1 MTTLPK
7 KILARQKE
15 ITNDFLKIVDQNLAD
30 VLSGKSENIY
40 EIRDVAELMHIHPR
54 HLSNTIKLVTGN
66 SPCSFIEDKILDIAR
81 QHLEDN
87 KISIAEIA
95 KMLTYDP
102 SNFTKFFKR
111 FAGMTPK
118 QYREAHLEKSE
129 TVTI

>member
-1 MTTLPK
+1 MLPK

-15 ITNDFLKIVDQNLAD
+15 ITQDFLKIVDENLAD

-66 SPCSFIEDKILDIAR
+66 SPCSFFEDKILDIAK
-81 QHLEDN
+81 QHLEEN
-87 KISIAEIA
+87 KISITEIA
-95 KMLTYDP
+95 IMLTYDP

-111 FAGMTPK
+111 FAEVTPK
-118 QYREAHLEKSE
+118 QYRENHLKKSE
-129 TVTI
+129 TISV

>member
-1 MTTLPK
+1 MLPK

-15 ITNDFLKIVDQNLAD
+15 ITQDFLKIVDENLAD

-66 SPCSFIEDKILDIAR
+66 SPCSFFEDKILDIAK
-81 QHLEDN
+81 QHLEEN
-87 KISIAEIA
+87 KISITEIA
-95 KMLTYDP
+95 IMLTYDP

-111 FAGMTPK
+111 FAGVTPK
-118 QYREAHLEKSE
+118 QYRKNHFKKSE
-129 TVTI
+129 TISV

>member
-1 MTTLPK
+1 MLPK

-15 ITNDFLKIVDQNLAD
+15 ITQDFLKIVDENLAD

-66 SPCSFIEDKILDIAR
+66 SPCSFFEDKILDIAK
-81 QHLEDN
+81 QHLEEN
-87 KISIAEIA
+87 KISITEIA
-95 KMLTYDP
+95 IMLTYDP

-111 FAGMTPK
+111 FAGVTPK
-118 QYREAHLEKSE
+118 QYRENHFKKSE
-129 TVTI
+129 IISV

>member
-1 MTTLPK
+1 MSMLPK

-15 ITNDFLKIVDQNLAD
+15 ITHDFLKIVDENLAD

-66 SPCSFIEDKILDIAR
+66 SPCSFFEDKILDIAK
-81 QHLEDN
+81 QHLEEN
-87 KISIAEIA
+87 KISITEIA
-95 KMLTYDP
+95 IMLTYDP

-111 FAGMTPK
+111 FAGVTPK
-118 QYREAHLEKSE
+118 QYRENHLKKSE
-129 TVTI
+129 KISV

>member
-66 SPCSFIEDKILDIAR
+66 SPCSFVEDKILDIAR

>member
-7 KILARQKE
+7 KILSRQKE
-15 ITNDFLKIVDQNLAD
+15 ITNDFLKIVDENLAD
-30 VLSGKSENIY
+30 VLSGKPETIY
-40 EIRDVAELMHIHPR
+40 EIRDVAERMHIHPR
-54 HLSNTIKLVTGN
+54 HLSNTIKLVTGS
-66 SPCSFIEDKILDIAR
+66 SPCSFFEDKILDIAK

-111 FAGMTPK
+111 FAGVTPK
-118 QYREAHLEKSE
+118 QYRENHLENSE
-129 TVTI
+129 SVTI

>member
-1 MTTLPK
+1 MAEIPK

-15 ITNDFLKIVDQNLAD
+15 ITNDFLKIIDQNLAD

-54 HLSNTIKLVTGN
+54 HLSNTIKLVTGH
-66 SPCSFIEDKILDIAR
+66 SPCSFFENKILDIAKQNLR
-81 QHLEDN
+81 DN
-87 KISIAEIA
+87 KMRIAEIA
-95 KMLTYDP
+95 QLLTYDP

-111 FAGMTPK
+111 FSGMTPK
-118 QYREAHLEKSE
+118 QYREMHLGKSD

>member
-66 SPCSFIEDKILDIAR
+66 SPCSFVEDKILDIAK

-87 KISIAEIA
+87 KISISEIA

-111 FAGMTPK
+111 FIGMTPK
-118 QYREAHLEKSE
+118 QYRETHLAKTE
-129 TVTI
+129 TITI

>member
-1 MTTLPK
+1 MAEIPQ

-15 ITNDFLKIVDQNLAD
+15 ITNDFMKIVDQNLAD

-40 EIRDVAELMHIHPR
+40 EIRDVAALMHIHPR
-54 HLSNTIKLVTGN
+54 HLSNTIKLVTGS
-66 SPCSFIEDKILDIAR
+66 SPCSFFEDKILDIAK

-118 QYREAHLEKSE
+118 QYREAHLEKSY

>member
-66 SPCSFIEDKILDIAR
+66 SPCSFVEDKILDIAK

>member
-1 MTTLPK
+1 MLPK

-15 ITNDFLKIVDQNLAD
+15 ITQDFLKIVDENLAD

-66 SPCSFIEDKILDIAR
+66 SPCSFFEDKILDIAK
-81 QHLEDN
+81 QHLEEN
-87 KISIAEIA
+87 KISITEIA
-95 KMLTYDP
+95 IMLTYDP

-111 FAGMTPK
+111 FAGVTPK
-118 QYREAHLEKSE
+118 QYRKNHFKKSE
-129 TVTI
+129 IISV

>member
-1 MTTLPK
+1 MLPK

-15 ITNDFLKIVDQNLAD
+15 ITHDFLKIVDENLAD

-66 SPCSFIEDKILDIAR
+66 SPCSFFEDKILDIAK
-81 QHLEDN
+81 QHLEEN
-87 KISIAEIA
+87 KISITEIA
-95 KMLTYDP
+95 IMLTYDP

-111 FAGMTPK
+111 FAGVTPK
-118 QYREAHLEKSE
+118 QYRKNHFKKSE
-129 TVTI
+129 IISV

>member
-1 MTTLPK
+1 MNALPQ

-15 ITNDFLKIVDQNLAD
+15 ITNDFMKIVDENLAD
-30 VLSGKSENIY
+30 VLSGKSEHIY
-40 EIRDVAELMHIHPR
+40 EIRDVAELLHIHPR

-66 SPCSFIEDKILDIAR
+66 SPCSFVEDKILDIAK

-87 KISIAEIA
+87 KMSIAEIA

-111 FAGMTPK
+111 FTGSTPK
-118 QYREAHLEKSE
+118 HYRENHFEKSE

>member
-30 VLSGKSENIY
+30 VLSGNSENIY

-66 SPCSFIEDKILDIAR
+66 SPCSFVEDKILDIAK

>member
-66 SPCSFIEDKILDIAR
+66 SPCSFVEDKILDIAK

-118 QYREAHLEKSE
+118 QYRETHLEKSE